1 MKETKID
8 KSFALKMTLIV
19 GAIIMACLGV
29 FGWGFVLF
37 AGLFIGE
44 EISVGG

>member
-8 KSFALKMTLIV
+8 KVFALKMTLIV
-19 GAIIMACLGV
+19 GAIVMACLGV

-44 EISVGG
+44 EISIGG

>member
-19 GAIIMACLGV
+19 GSIVMACLGV
-29 FGWGFVLF
+29 FGWGFVLL
-37 AGLFIGE
+37 AGLLVDE
-44 EISVGG
+44 EITVG

>member
-8 KSFALKMTLIV
+8 KVFVLKMTLIV
-19 GAIIMACLGV
+19 GAIVMACLGV

-37 AGLFIGE
+37 AGLLVGE
-44 EISVGG
+44 EISVG

>member
-8 KSFALKMTLIV
+8 KLFILTMTLIV
-19 GAIIMACLGV
+19 GAIVMACLGV

-37 AGLFIGE
+37 AALFMGE
-44 EISVGG
+44 EITIG